1 QKSTTEI
8 AIDLGMPLRC
18 IQRCGIMT
26 WQLCRVRGLT
36 CLADPNDLQFVL
48 GLLRS
53 NPDYYLDEIKAQ
65 LLAVYDIEV
74 SLTTIWRTLKYLG
87 LSKKKVS
94 RNASERDEELR
105 RDFMV
110 EIGKFPPEY
119 LVFADESAVNVL
131 TTYRDEAWA
140 P

>member
-1 QKSTTEI
+1 
-8 AIDLGMPLRC
+8 
-18 IQRCGIMT
+18 
-26 WQLCRVRGLT
+26 
-36 CLADPNDLQFVL
+36 LQFVL

-74 SLTTIWRTLKYLG
+74 SLMTIWRTLKYLG

-105 RDFMV
+105 RDFMF
-110 EIGKFPPEY
+110 EIGRFPPEY

-131 TTYRDEAWA
+131 TTYRDEAW
-140 P
+140 